1 MAVNTVMS
9 GDTIIIEPGI
19 YAENIVINNDN
30 LVISPDNRILMI
42 RLCRNPEAFE
52 FMRTT

>member
-1 MAVNTVMS
+1 MAMNTLMS
-9 GDTIIIEPGI
+9 GDTIIVEPGI

-30 LVISPDNRILMI
+30 LVISLNNRIMMI